1 MKMTPKYAEN
11 IIVLTKYKKSYRW
24 FVTEKDIWFLD
35 MKKLISAYI
44 DNGFEIH
51 NPNDFSDRYNISI
64 VNEDTAEEF
73 LYRISE
79 FETNNEE
86 LRKSLLQR
94 TNDYISD
101 MTPSLYVDFDEKKLI
116 SYYPEPASYE
126 VYVPDNWVGTY
137 EEFTEQIPRNYR
149 YWIVNGHNAFF
160 SARD

>member
-1 MKMTPKYAEN
+1 MKMNPKYAEN
-11 IIVLTKYKKSYRW
+11 IIVLTKYKKLFRW

-35 MKKLISAYI
+35 MRKLVAAYI

-51 NPNDFSDRYNISI
+51 NPDDFSDRYNISI

-79 FETNNEE
+79 FEANNEE

-94 TNDYISD
+94 TNDHISE

-137 EEFTEQIPRNYR
+137 EEFTEQIPRDYR

-160 SARD
+160 SARE